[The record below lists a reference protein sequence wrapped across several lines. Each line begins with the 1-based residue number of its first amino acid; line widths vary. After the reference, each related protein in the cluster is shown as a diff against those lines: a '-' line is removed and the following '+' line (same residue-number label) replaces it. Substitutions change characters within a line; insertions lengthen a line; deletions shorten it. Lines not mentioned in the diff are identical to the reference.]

1 MLRVNLPD
9 ILMTQRLTR
18 QSADLKVKLQSA
30 SEEMVTGR
38 RADVV
43 SFLDGKIGQSMLV
56 DKALNDVIRE
66 MSDIALR
73 NSRLDTMQNSLSSVS
88 DTVLGLDIRTYDAIA
103 GNKNLDLSLIG
114 ADARQGLGQ
123 VFDFLNIRFGER
135 YAFSGDASDR
145 PPFGSAE
152 ALLTD
157 VENIFATATNA
168 SDLQTSL
175 DAYFDDPAGPF
186 QTVIYQGGAPD
197 VITSGVTGLD
207 PALADTIRGLAVLAM
222 AAGNGSP
229 LAPTTLNSAVYTDAA
244 SSISNGIDGITNLKA
259 RLGIEQGALTRNKQR
274 LDSEQVIL
282 NTTLTELTGRDQNEA
297 AIELKQLEVQLEA
310 TYILTNRL
318 SSLTLLNYLR

>member
-18 QSADLKVKLQSA
+18 QSADLKVKLQAA

-43 SFLDGKIGQSMLV
+43 SFLEGKVGQSMLV

-66 MSDIALR
+66 MSEIALR

-103 GNKNLDLSLIG
+103 GNKSLDLSLVG
-114 ADARQGLGQ
+114 DDAEQALGQ
-123 VFDFLNIRFGER
+123 VFNFLNIRFGER

-157 VENIFATATNA
+157 IENIFAGAATA

-175 DAYFDDPAGPF
+175 DNYFDDPAGPF

-197 VITSGVTGLD
+197 VITSNVTGLD
-207 PALADTIRGLAVLAM
+207 PALKDTIRGLAVLAM
-222 AAGNGSP
+222 ANGNGSP
-229 LAPTTLNSAVYTDAA
+229 LTPSALGTVYTNAA
-244 SSISNGIDGITNLKA
+244 SNISNGIDGVTNLKA

-282 NTTLTELTGRDQNEA
+282 NATLTELTGRDQNEA

>member
-18 QSADLKVKLQSA
+18 QSADLKVRLQAA

-43 SFLDGKIGQSMLV
+43 SFLEGKVGQAMLV

-66 MSDIALR
+66 MSEIALR

-88 DTVLGLDIRTYDAIA
+88 DTVLGLDIRTYDAIT
-103 GNKNLDLSLIG
+103 GNKSLDLSLVG
-114 ADARQGLGQ
+114 ADAGQALGQ
-123 VFDFLNIRFGER
+123 VFNFLNIRFGER

-152 ALLTD
+152 ALLAD
-157 VENIFATATNA
+157 IENIFATAANA

-175 DAYFDDPAGPF
+175 NSYFDDPAGPF

-197 VITSGVTGLD
+197 AITSNVTGLD
-207 PALADTIRGLAVLAM
+207 PALKDTIRGLAVLAM
-222 AAGNGSP
+222 TNGNGSP
-229 LAPTTLNSAVYTDAA
+229 LSQNALNAVYTEAA
-244 SSISNGIDGITNLKA
+244 SFISNGIDGTTNLKA
-259 RLGIEQGALTRNKQR
+259 RLGIEQEALTRNKQR

-282 NTTLTELTGRDQNEA
+282 NATLTELTGRDQNEA

>member
-18 QSADLKVKLQSA
+18 QSADLKVKLQAA

-43 SFLDGKIGQSMLV
+43 SFLEGKVGQSMLV

-66 MSDIALR
+66 MSEIALR

-103 GNKNLDLSLIG
+103 GNKSLDLSLVG
-114 ADARQGLGQ
+114 DDAEQALGQ
-123 VFDFLNIRFGER
+123 VFNFLNIRFGER

-157 VENIFATATNA
+157 IENIFASAATA

-175 DAYFDDPAGPF
+175 DSYFDDPAGPF

-197 VITSGVTGLD
+197 VITSNVTGLD
-207 PALADTIRGLAVLAM
+207 PALKDTIRGLAVLAM
-222 AAGNGSP
+222 ANGNGSP
-229 LAPTTLNSAVYTDAA
+229 LAPTALGTVYTNAA
-244 SSISNGIDGITNLKA
+244 SNISNGIDGVTNLKA

-282 NTTLTELTGRDQNEA
+282 NATLTELTGRDQNEA

>member
-43 SFLDGKIGQSMLV
+43 SFLDGKVGQSMLV

-175 DAYFDDPAGPF
+175 DSYFDDPAGPF